1 MCATLALPLAHV
13 SARDDKHEIVARP
26 TPLPFEPAEELIYV
40 GEFSKLLLRG
50 IEIAEFRFTAEHAP
64 ANAPAV
70 AGNAP
75 SPNLVFKGDVNAKGW
90 FRKLFG
96 VDFHY
101 NMESTVEPQTFRV
114 LRTTKLDEQGKRVR
128 ASETIFD
135 RTQNLLTWTERN
147 PNDPS
152 ASPRVVRRPLGGA
165 MHDLL
170 SAIYYLRTQQLTPG
184 QSLEVV
190 MSDAG
195 EVFRIPVRA
204 VERKRMKT
212 VLGKVQTLRVDIGL
226 FGTDR
231 LIRGREG
238 NMTLWLTDDARRI
251 PVRAHLDTDIGALD
265 IKLKKVSGA
274 TVK

>member
-13 SARDDKHEIVARP
+13 SARGDRHDASARP

-40 GEFSKLLLRG
+40 GEFSKLLFRG
-50 IEIAEFRFTAEHAP
+50 IEIAEFRFTAVR
-64 ANAPAV
+64 ANAPTV
-70 AGNAP
+70 ADGA
-75 SPNLVFKGDVNAKGW
+75 STTNLVFKGDVNAKGW

-128 ASETIFD
+128 ASETVFD

-147 PNDPS
+147 PNDP
-152 ASPRVVRRPLGGA
+152 AAAPRVVKRPLGGA
-165 MHDLL
+165 MHDFL
-170 SAIYYLRTQQLTPG
+170 SAIYYLRTQTLTPG

-226 FGTDR
+226 FGNDR

-265 IKLKKVSGA
+265 IKLKKVGGA
-274 TVK
+274 TAK